1 MVELE
6 TPQELLGNI
15 FSSGQVVGGMLGQV
29 GPRGPQG
36 IPGPAGASGN
46 DGRGIVSIIRTSG
59 NGASGTTDIY
69 TITYTDGTTSDFS
82 VYNGADGQGV
92 GNMLK
97 AIYDVNN
104 NGIVDN
110 AEKVNNH
117 TVNTDV
123 PSSAEFTDEN
133 AKWGNITGNL
143 SQQNDLSEALGTK
156 ADASTLAEVATSGS
170 YEDLSHKPTIPVVP
184 TNISAFTN
192 DEGYLTQ
199 HQDISGK
206 EDKSNKTVTLSE
218 SSTNTEYPGAKAVY
232 DAIPNV
238 IDNLESTSTTEA
250 LSAKQ
255 GKVLDEK
262 IDDIIGNIGSISCA
276 GTDVV
281 ETTTEVDL
289 GSGTITKAGK
299 YLIVASIPIN
309 YYGQDGR
316 QLILRLKINEQEVW
330 SGGGVINSYVY
341 TLYTQLAK
349 IVNIPANTN
358 VKVTLSD
365 LTGKTFACSP
375 FTLEYIRLK

>member
-1 MVELE
+1 MIELE
-6 TPQELLGNI
+6 TPQKLLGNI
-15 FSSGQVVGGMLGQV
+15 FSSGQVVGGMLGQA

-59 NGASGTTDIY
+59 TGASGTTDIY

-92 GNMLK
+92 GDMLK
-97 AIYDVNN
+97 EIYDVNN

-170 YEDLSHKPTIPVVP
+170 YEDLSHKPIIPVVP
-184 TNISAFTN
+184 TNISSFTN

-199 HQDISGK
+199 H
-206 EDKSNKTVTLSE
+206 
-218 SSTNTEYPGAKAVY
+218 
-232 DAIPNV
+232 
-238 IDNLESTSTTEA
+238 
-250 LSAKQ
+250 
-255 GKVLDEK
+255 
-262 IDDIIGNIGSISCA
+262 
-276 GTDVV
+276 
-281 ETTTEVDL
+281 
-289 GSGTITKAGK
+289 
-299 YLIVASIPIN
+299 
-309 YYGQDGR
+309 
-316 QLILRLKINEQEVW
+316 
-330 SGGGVINSYVY
+330 
-341 TLYTQLAK
+341 
-349 IVNIPANTN
+349 
-358 VKVTLSD
+358 
-365 LTGKTFACSP
+365 
-375 FTLEYIRLK
+375 